1 MSKTRTTSETSS
13 AAKVDSSVSGGRGSG
28 EDGNR
33 HELLVVLNEVLEHLG
48 YDCPEVQAV
57 AWVLER
63 EDAVARL
70 REVCAVYGDNNWPAT
85 ARIGDVIEKH
95 LRHHLDEPRMPT

>member
-1 MSKTRTTSETSS
+1 
-13 AAKVDSSVSGGRGSG
+13 VSGGRGSG

-33 HELLVVLNEVLEHLG
+33 HELLIVLNEVLEHLG